1 MDHLHLVYTL
11 PYLGKAE
18 EARAEIPILMKLK
31 PNISIQ
37 EADRV
42 YSMFCFDRDFRD
54 KMTTALRLAGL
65 REEGE

>member
-1 MDHLHLVYTL
+1 
-11 PYLGKAE
+11 
-18 EARAEIPILMKLK
+18 MKLK

-54 KMTTALRLAGL
+54 KMTTALRRAGL